1 MFSGKEKVAEE
12 WGFGGGGLGGGG
24 SQPSD
29 GEVVPRMVED
39 KKEIKQV

>member
-12 WGFGGGGLGGGG
+12 WGFGGGG